1 MLYNLLLPLR
11 LSRHIVSYPAPVRCI
26 SLLFLSLSFFGTTLC
41 AVQGQQDLPAPPPLK
56 RVTAIEIAQLQGTKD
71 LKARVRL
78 SLELAEGHLAN
89 AERFTTVSQFDEASN
104 ELGQYQAVYEE
115 ALQYMSSLPDK
126 GNKTR
131 DAYKRIELSLRAHSP
146 RIETIR
152 RSTPREYA
160 INVKTLAEYAKDA
173 REEAL
178 NAFYGDTVLREAQ
191 PEKQKG
197 YNTEQGRKPS
207 STVETKQP

>member
-1 MLYNLLLPLR
+1 MLYNLSLPLR
-11 LSRHIVSYPAPVRCI
+11 LSRHIVSIPVLVRCI
-26 SLLFLSLSFFGTTLC
+26 SLLFLAPLFFGNTLC
-41 AVQGQQDLPAPPPLK
+41 VVNGQQDLPAPPPLK
-56 RVTAIEIAQLQGTKD
+56 KVTAIEIAQLQGARD
-71 LKARVRL
+71 LKTRVRL

-89 AERFTTVSQFDEASN
+89 AERFTTVSQYDEASN

-160 INVKTLAEYAKDA
+160 VNVTTLAEYTKDA

-178 NAFYGDTVLREAQ
+178 NAFYGDTVLRE
-191 PEKQKG
+191 PLPDKQKG
-197 YNTEQGRKPS
+197 YDGEHGRKPS
-207 STVETKQP
+207 KTVETKQP

>member
-1 MLYNLLLPLR
+1 
-11 LSRHIVSYPAPVRCI
+11 V
-26 SLLFLSLSFFGTTLC
+26 F
-41 AVQGQQDLPAPPPLK
+41 
-56 RVTAIEIAQLQGTKD
+56 
-71 LKARVRL
+71 
-78 SLELAEGHLAN
+78 
-89 AERFTTVSQFDEASN
+89 
-104 ELGQYQAVYEE
+104 EE
-115 ALQYMSSLPDK
+115 ALQYMSVLPDK
-126 GNKTR
+126 GNKIR

-160 INVKTLAEYAKDA
+160 INVKTLAEYTKDA

-178 NAFYGDTVLREAQ
+178 NAFYGDTVLRETQ

-197 YNTEQGRKPS
+197 YDAEQGRKPP

>member
-1 MLYNLLLPLR
+1 MLYNLSLPLR
-11 LSRHIVSYPAPVRCI
+11 LGRYIVSNPALVRCI
-26 SLLFLSLSFFGTTLC
+26 SLSFLSLIFLGNTLC
-41 AVQGQQDLPAPPPLK
+41 AVKGQQDLPAPPPLK
-56 RVTAIEIAQLQGTKD
+56 KVTAIEIAQLQGSKD
-71 LKARVRL
+71 LKARIRL

-104 ELGQYQAVYEE
+104 ELGQYQAVFEE
-115 ALQYMSSLPDK
+115 ALQYMSSLHDN
-126 GNKTR
+126 GNKIR
-131 DAYKRIELSLRAHSP
+131 DSYKRIELTLRAHSP

-160 INVKTLAEYAKDA
+160 INIKALAEYTKDA

-178 NAFYGDTVLREAQ
+178 NAFYGDTVLRETQ
-191 PEKQKG
+191 SEKQKG
-197 YNTEQGRKPS
+197 YDAEHGHKPS

>member
-11 LSRHIVSYPAPVRCI
+11 LSRHIVSNPVLVRSS
-26 SLLFLSLSFFGTTLC
+26 SLLFVALILLGNTLC
-41 AVQGQQDLPAPPPLK
+41 VVKAQQDLPAPPPLK
-56 RVTAIEIAQLQGTKD
+56 KVTANEIAQLQSTKD

-78 SLELAEGHLAN
+78 TLELAEGHLAN
-89 AERFTTVSQFDEASN
+89 AERFTTVSQFDEASS
-104 ELGQYQAVYEE
+104 ELGQYQAVFEE
-115 ALQYMSSLPDK
+115 ALQYMSSLNDK
-126 GNKTR
+126 GNKIR
-131 DAYKRIELSLRAHSP
+131 DSYKRIEMSLRAHSP

-160 INVKTLAEYAKDA
+160 INVKTLAEYTKDA

-178 NAFYGDTVLREAQ
+178 NAFYGDTVLRESQA
-191 PEKQKG
+191 EKQKG
-197 YNTEQGRKPS
+197 YDAEHGRKPA